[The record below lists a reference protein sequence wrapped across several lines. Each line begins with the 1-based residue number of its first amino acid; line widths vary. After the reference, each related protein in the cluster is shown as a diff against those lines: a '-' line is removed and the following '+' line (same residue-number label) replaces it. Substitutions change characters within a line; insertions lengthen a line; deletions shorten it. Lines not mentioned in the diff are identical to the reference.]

1 MSPAEWGGIF
11 AGMVAIAAS
20 FLTAL
25 RWIVRQFVNEI
36 GQALSTR
43 INTLEIEIGV
53 LMERQSVIYETL
65 INKGV
70 GSGTKKNKG
79 TKTSLSTRKRASRS
93 TH

>member
-1 MSPAEWGGIF
+1 MTPAEWGGIL

-36 GQALSTR
+36 GQALNTR

-53 LMERQSVIYETL
+53 LMERQSAIYETL
-65 INKGV
+65 ITKGA
-70 GSGTKKNKG
+70 GHGTAKNKS
-79 TKTSLSTRKRASRS
+79 TKASHVTRKRASR
-93 TH
+93 

>member
-36 GQALSTR
+36 GQALSNR
-43 INTLEIEIGV
+43 INTLEVQIGV
-53 LMERQSVIYETL
+53 LTERQSVIYETL
-65 INKGV
+65 ISKGV
-70 GSGTKKNKG
+70 ENGTKKNQG
-79 TKTSLSTRKRASRS
+79 SKTGHSTRKRASRS

>member
-20 FLTAL
+20 FLTSL

-36 GQALSTR
+36 GQTLSTR
-43 INTLEIEIGV
+43 INTLEVEIGV

-65 INKGV
+65 ITKGV
-70 GSGTKKNKG
+70 ENGTKKNKG
-79 TKTSLSTRKRASRS
+79 TKTSLSTRKRASR
-93 TH
+93 

>member
-1 MSPAEWGGIF
+1 MTPAEWGGIL

-36 GQALSTR
+36 GQALNTR

-53 LMERQSVIYETL
+53 LMERQSAIYETL
-65 INKGV
+65 ITKGAKH
-70 GSGTKKNKG
+70 GTAKNKG
-79 TKTSLSTRKRASRS
+79 SKAGLVTRKRASR
-93 TH
+93 